1 MALEDS
7 LRSTFNNDPTISNK
21 LDTVINAIKDITIN
35 QDGIKRIFES
45 KLDKLKKDLLKNVA
59 EKQS

>member
-21 LDTVINAIKDITIN
+21 LDTVINAIKDIKIN